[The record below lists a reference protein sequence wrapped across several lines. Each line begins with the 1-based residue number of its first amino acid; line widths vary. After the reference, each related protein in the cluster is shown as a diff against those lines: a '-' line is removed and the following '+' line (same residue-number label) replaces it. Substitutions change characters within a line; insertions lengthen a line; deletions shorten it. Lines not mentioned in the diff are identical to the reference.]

1 MNSQFHFEFHFKMQ
15 VTIRNTLS
23 AQERSWL
30 GVNTDT
36 SPEPCTTSRAD
47 SFCRLPAFPF
57 LSILSP
63 VFLDALP
70 QTPKQP
76 NWSKMFRF
84 SSRKLNTVCY
94 KRLCLLLSPG
104 HHLINPEI
112 STTCAENPQNVTQ
125 AVVSHAVQGNI
136 KLHQCWKWRPEPRVT
151 HILLPSLVLLF

>member
-15 VTIRNTLS
+15 VTIRNILS

-30 GVNTDT
+30 GVNIDT
-36 SPEPCTTSRAD
+36 SHHFQS

-94 KRLCLLLSPG
+94 KRFCLLLSPG
-104 HHLINPEI
+104 HYLINPEI

-125 AVVSHAVQGNI
+125 AVVSHAVQGTI
-136 KLHQCWKWRPEPRVT
+136 KLHRCWKWRPEPRVT